1 MLAGHPYTP
10 ILILLLVVIVIVLAI
25 MALSH
30 MIGTARHGHRKD
42 TPYEAGMP
50 PLADARRRFHARF
63 YIVALLFLLF
73 DVEVVLMWP
82 WAVAFHQAAV
92 GQGSTQVVSGQAA
105 GAGLFLVSMM
115 VFVALL
121 LIGLLYAWGRGALHW
136 R

>member
-10 ILILLLVVIVIVLAI
+10 ILILLLVVIAIVLAI
-25 MALSH
+25 MALGH
-30 MIGTARHGHRKD
+30 MIGSTRHGHRKD

-63 YIVALLFLLF
+63 YTVALLFLLF

-82 WAVAFHQAAV
+82 WAVAFHRAAA
-92 GQGSTQVVSGQAA
+92 GQETMETVSGQAA
-105 GAGLFLVSMM
+105 GAGFLLVSMM
-115 VFVALL
+115 AFVALL
-121 LIGLLYAWGRGALHW
+121 LVGLIYEWGRGALHC